1 MKLKEM
7 DCYDKMFIHYYYIRH
22 IHSLN
27 NESIILM
34 NGIGKDMQRKH
45 TFYTKWSK
53 QILVF

>member
-27 NESIILM
+27 KESIILM

-45 TFYTKWSK
+45 TFP
-53 QILVF
+53 IDVPHCP